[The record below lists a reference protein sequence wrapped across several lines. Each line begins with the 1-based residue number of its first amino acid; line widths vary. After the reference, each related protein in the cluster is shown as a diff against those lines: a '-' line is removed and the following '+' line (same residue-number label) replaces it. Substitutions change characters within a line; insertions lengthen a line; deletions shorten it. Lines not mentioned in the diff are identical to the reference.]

1 MAAIVSGL
9 LYKICQP
16 LLAHVM
22 AKRNI
27 KFHKNLRFARM
38 LRSESR
44 SDLDSLLA
52 ALYAIGN

>member
-38 LRSESR
+38 SR